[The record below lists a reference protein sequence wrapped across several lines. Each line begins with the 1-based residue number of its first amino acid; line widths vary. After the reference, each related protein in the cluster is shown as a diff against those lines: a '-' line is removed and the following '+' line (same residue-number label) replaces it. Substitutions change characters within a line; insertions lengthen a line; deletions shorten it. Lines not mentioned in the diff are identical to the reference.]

1 MQIFN
6 EHSLEMA
13 IMELFQDE
21 NYEYISGDMIQ
32 RKQTEVL
39 LENDIKSYLKDKY
52 ASENLTENEIDGII
66 LSLRSISGS
75 IYEANKSICK
85 MLCDGFIL
93 NREDRSQKDLY
104 INLIDFENI
113 ENNIFKIVNQFE
125 IEGVNNQIRIPD
137 AILFVNGLP
146 IVVFEFKSAVREDA
160 TIMDAYKQLTVRY
173 KRDIPELFK
182 YNAFV
187 VISDGA
193 NNKYGSFFSK
203 YDFFYSWRKI
213 ESTDKDF
220 DGISSLITMVKGMF
234 RKNRLLSV
242 VKDFIYFPD
251 SSDNDL
257 KIVCRYPQF
266 FAATKLLANIKQH
279 MKPHGDGKGGTYFG
293 ATGCGKSY
301 TMLFLTRM
309 LMKSKDLRSPTILII
324 TDRTDLDDQLSKQF
338 LASKKYIGDET
349 VVSIESREKL
359 REELRGRTS
368 GGVYLTTIQKFSEDI
383 KLLTECNLYF

>member
-1 MQIFN
+1 
-6 EHSLEMA
+6 
-13 IMELFQDE
+13 
-21 NYEYISGDMIQ
+21 
-32 RKQTEVL
+32 
-39 LENDIKSYLKDKY
+39 
-52 ASENLTENEIDGII
+52 
-66 LSLRSISGS
+66 
-75 IYEANKSICK
+75 
-85 MLCDGFIL
+85 
-93 NREDRSQKDLY
+93 
-104 INLIDFENI
+104 
-113 ENNIFKIVNQFE
+113 
-125 IEGVNNQIRIPD
+125 
-137 AILFVNGLP
+137 
-146 IVVFEFKSAVREDA
+146 
-160 TIMDAYKQLTVRY
+160 
-173 KRDIPELFK
+173 
-182 YNAFV
+182 
-187 VISDGA
+187 
-193 NNKYGSFFSK
+193 
-203 YDFFYSWRKI
+203 
-213 ESTDKDF
+213 
-220 DGISSLITMVKGMF
+220 MVKGMF
-234 RKNRLLSV
+234 RKDRFLSV

-349 VVSIESREKL
+349 VVSIESRGKL

-383 KLLTECNLYF
+383 KLLTDRSNVICISDEAHRSQVNVFVNNT